1 MHSFWD
7 RAYALRCYGR
17 VGNLCTWKG
26 RPMDV
31 RTSLDDAA
39 EALIVPSFT
48 SIGYHLRRRL
58 YRWEPAESFS
68 MDGRV
73 VAITGATS
81 GLGEV
86 AATSFAR
93 MGATVLLLARN
104 PAKAEATRA
113 RIVAATG
120 NEDLRV
126 YLGDMSDLSAVR
138 RVVAEIVAAEPALDV
153 LVNNAGALL
162 TERAVSVDGNEMTLA
177 AMVLGPFVLTNG
189 LLPLLR
195 ASADGRI
202 LTVTSGGQ
210 YAQPLHTDDLQMLH
224 EPYRGA
230 TAYARAKRAQV
241 VLTRMWAAKLRGT
254 SVVAH
259 AMHPGWADTPGIE
272 ASLPRFRGIVGPFLR
287 TPEQGVDTLL
297 WLAAAPEAAAST
309 GRLWLDR
316 RPRSF
321 DKIRRTRVDAAQ
333 AAALWDACRELTGST
348 LSG

>member
-1 MHSFWD
+1 
-7 RAYALRCYGR
+7 
-17 VGNLCTWKG
+17 
-26 RPMDV
+26 MDV
-31 RTSLDDAA
+31 RTLLDDAA
-39 EALIVPSFT
+39 EALVVPSFS

-58 YRWEPAESFS
+58 YRWEPAESLS
-68 MDGRV
+68 MRGRV

-81 GLGEV
+81 GLGE
-86 AATSFAR
+86 AAVTSFAR

-113 RIVAATG
+113 RIVAATDS
-120 NEDLRV
+120 EDVRV
-126 YLGDMSDLSAVR
+126 YLADMSDLSAAR
-138 RVVAEIVAAEPALDV
+138 RLVGEIVAAEPALDV

-162 TERAVSVDGNEMTLA
+162 NERTESVDGNEMTLA
-177 AMVLGPFVLTNG
+177 GMVLGPFVLTNG
-189 LLPLLR
+189 LIPLLR
-195 ASADGRI
+195 AGSDGRI

-210 YAQPLHTDDLQMLH
+210 YAEALHLNDLQMLF

-241 VLTRMWAAKLRGT
+241 VLTRVWAARLRDT
-254 SVVAH
+254 SIVAH

-272 ASLPRFRGIVGPFLR
+272 ASLPRFRRIVAPLLR
-287 TPEQGVDTLL
+287 TPAQGVDTLL
-297 WLAAAPEAAAST
+297 WLAAAPEAAMSS

-333 AAALWDACRELTGST
+333 AAELWAACEELTG
-348 LSG
+348 

>member
-1 MHSFWD
+1 
-7 RAYALRCYGR
+7 
-17 VGNLCTWKG
+17 
-26 RPMDV
+26 MDV
-31 RTSLDDAA
+31 RTLLDDAA
-39 EALIVPSFT
+39 EALVVPSFT
-48 SIGYHLRRRL
+48 NIGYGMRRRL
-58 YRWEPAESFS
+58 YGWEPAESYS
-68 MDGRV
+68 MRGRV

-81 GLGEV
+81 GLGEI
-86 AATSFAR
+86 AATSLAR

-104 PAKAEATRA
+104 PVKAEASRG

-126 YLGDMSDLSAVR
+126 YLADMSDLSAVR
-138 RVVAEIVAAEPALDV
+138 RVVAEIIAAEPTLDV

-162 TERAVSVDGNEMTLA
+162 TERTESVDGNEMTLA

-189 LLPLLR
+189 LIPLLR
-195 ASADGRI
+195 AGTDGRI

-210 YAQPLHTDDLQMLH
+210 YAQPLHLDDLQMLF

-241 VLTRMWAAKLRGT
+241 VLTRQWAARLRGT

-297 WLAAAPEAAAST
+297 WLAAAPEAKRST
-309 GRLWLDR
+309 GQLWLDR

-321 DKIRRTRVDAAQ
+321 DKIGATRVDAAQ
-333 AAALWDACRELTGST
+333 AAELWRACEELTG
-348 LSG
+348 